1 MLRAFPNV
9 YSRRFHPSSREHV
22 QLAQNVS
29 TGSAAVASTPEQL
42 RETLKKTTVPDLIE
56 KCKAAGI
63 SGYSNKRREELI
75 DLLVRKRPR
84 LDDQVHSAGVG
95 RYRPARLC
103 GLRSVP
109 HALVLRCVSTGTLV
123 TSCRRVRR
131 RHLLHHLLLMWTRR
145 NRRYSSRACRHRLHL
160 HYCQLLVKCCTW
172 GLRHVA
178 CRWHGTGG

>member
-1 MLRAFPNV
+1 MRLQRAEV
-9 YSRRFHPSSREHV
+9 
-22 QLAQNVS
+22 AG
-29 TGSAAVASTPEQL
+29 TGSAATTPTPEQL
-42 RETLKKTTVPDLIE
+42 RETLKKTTVPDLFE

-109 HALVLRCVSTGTLV
+109 CAL
-123 TSCRRVRR
+123 
-131 RHLLHHLLLMWTRR
+131 
-145 NRRYSSRACRHRLHL
+145 
-160 HYCQLLVKCCTW
+160 YCAASVQ
-172 GLRHVA
+172 GRS
-178 CRWHGTGG
+178 